1 MSTLKEI
8 RLGEN
13 SSLSYLPQF
22 IATEKSSRL
31 IEKWTKELNWEQS
44 EISLFGRKV
53 AIPRLHYWC
62 GDQPY
67 TYSGIRFEAVSW
79 TTELAELKAQVEQ
92 VSGLEFNSVLINW
105 YRDGQDSM
113 GWHSDDEKSLG
124 EAPQIASVS
133 LGASRRFV
141 LRKKSDHTNKKELL
155 LTDGSLFLM
164 LGETQKL
171 WQHALPK
178 TRKSVGDRIN
188 LTFRQ
193 IRHSL

>member
-1 MSTLKEI
+1 MCI
-8 RLGEN
+8 RD
-13 SSLSYLPQF
+13 
-22 IATEKSSRL
+22 R
-31 IEKWTKELNWEQS
+31 
-44 EISLFGRKV
+44 
-53 AIPRLHYWC
+53 
-62 GDQPY
+62 PY
-67 TYSGIRFEAVSW
+67 TYSGIRFEAVPW

>member
-1 MSTLKEI
+1 MSTLQEI

-13 SSLSYLPQF
+13 SSLSYLPKF
-22 IATEKSSRL
+22 IAAEKSNAL
-31 IEKWTKELNWEQS
+31 IKKWTKELNWEQS

-53 AIPRLHYWC
+53 AIPRLNAWC
-62 GDQPY
+62 GDCAY
-67 TYSGIRFEAVSW
+67 AYSGTRFEAASW
-79 TTELAELKAQVEQ
+79 TIELAELKAQVEQ

-141 LRKKSDHTNKKELL
+141 LRRKSDHSNKKELL
-155 LTDGSLFLM
+155 LTDGSLLLM
-164 LGETQKL
+164 LGETQTL